1 MRGYLELFLHLKEFK
16 GFFRWDF
23 CVFLR
28 AKVFKQRMLFFC
40 IRDSRIEFIIITF
53 MFAGGREGISN
64 ITKWRKIK
72 MAKISPTSIKYQI
85 VAKFNA
91 DGPFQKPD
99 VIGALFGQTEGL
111 LGADMELRELQ
122 KEGKIGRIEVDLT
135 TEGGKTTGEITIPTA
150 LDKTETTIIAASL
163 ETIDKIGP
171 TDATIKI
178 TDISDVRGDKRD
190 YIMERAKAL
199 LAGIS
204 NEGMDSTEME
214 TELRESTRISKAVL
228 YGEEGLAAGPNIDD
242 EKELIV
248 VEGRAD
254 VVNMLKHGI
263 KNVIGMQGTRFPKT
277 IATLSET
284 KEITLFVDGDRG
296 GKLIAQNVY
305 DNAKVVYIATAPD
318 GKEVEELTGKELLM
332 CLRKKVL
339 AKVFLKNGSGALA
352 NGSRRSAASVE
363 EIARRE
369 LTDDDVSKLR
379 ELSGEIKG
387 KNVLVVNEELEV
399 VKNVSVLRLGSVKAE
414 DAFVLMVSEANGV
427 VVQAAERLQS
437 RAVAAKSFENNS
449 ASETVKLISL

>member
-1 MRGYLELFLHLKEFK
+1 
-16 GFFRWDF
+16 
-23 CVFLR
+23 
-28 AKVFKQRMLFFC
+28 
-40 IRDSRIEFIIITF
+40 
-53 MFAGGREGISN
+53 
-64 ITKWRKIK
+64 

-85 VAKFNA
+85 TAAFNA

-122 KEGKIGRIEVDLT
+122 KEGKIGRIEVELV

-178 TDISDVRGDKRD
+178 TSISDVRGGKRD

-214 TELRESTRISKAVL
+214 TELRESTRISKAVE
-228 YGEEGLAAGPNIDD
+228 YGIEGLAAGPNIDA

-277 IATLSET
+277 ITTLGET
-284 KEITLFVDGDRG
+284 KELTLFVDGDRG
-296 GKLIAQNVY
+296 GKLIAQNVC
-305 DNAKVVYIATAPD
+305 DNAKVVYLATAPD
-318 GKEVEELTGKELLM
+318 GKEVEELTGKELLI
-332 CLRKKVL
+332 CLRKKVP
-339 AKVFLKNGSGALA
+339 AAVFLKSGSGALA
-352 NGSRRSAASVE
+352 TRSRPVPAAPVE
-363 EIARRE
+363 EITRRE
-369 LTDDDVSKLR
+369 LTDDDISKLR
-379 ELSGEIKG
+379 SLSSEIKG
-387 KNVLVVNEELEV
+387 KNVLIVNEDLEV
-399 VKNVSVLRLGSVKAE
+399 VKNVSVLRLGSIDAK
-414 DAFVLMVSEANGV
+414 DAFVLMVAEATGV
-427 VVQAAERLQS
+427 IVQAAERLS
-437 RAVAAKSFENNS
+437 SKAVAAKTF
-449 ASETVKLISL
+449 AKIPATKMQIVSL